1 MKRLHRADL
10 YGWSAFQPHVD
21 IDFNSVLWVRPEG
34 NVAFDPLPLSEHDA
48 AQVDKLG
55 GIKHIVITNSRHVR
69 GAVALIEKYGAEV
82 MAPAGERATFPLPM
96 APGFSRFLDD
106 GDEPLPGLRVLQ
118 LGGSKTPGE
127 LALVLDG
134 TTLITGDLVRSHRA
148 GQLQILRPEQ
158 GLADRAQAAREVARL
173 AALPGI
179 EAILV
184 GDGFCVFRDGAR
196 YLDELR
202 ASLAGIIPSA
212 P

>member
-10 YGWSAFQPHVD
+10 YGWSAFQTHLD
-21 IDFNSVLWVRPEG
+21 LDFNSVLWVRPEG
-34 NVAFDPLPLSEHDA
+34 NVAFDPLPLTEHDA
-48 AQVDKLG
+48 AHLDKLG
-55 GIKHIVITNSRHVR
+55 GAKHVVITNSRHVR
-69 GAVALIEKYGAEV
+69 GAAALLSKYDAELI
-82 MAPAGERATFPLPM
+82 APAGERDTFPLPN
-96 APGFSRFLDD
+96 ARFVSD
-106 GDEPLPGLRVLQ
+106 GDEPLPGLRALA
-118 LGGSKTPGE
+118 LGGSKTAGE

-184 GDGFCVFRDGAR
+184 GDGFCVYRDGAR

-202 ASLAGIIPSA
+202 ASLAGVIPPS